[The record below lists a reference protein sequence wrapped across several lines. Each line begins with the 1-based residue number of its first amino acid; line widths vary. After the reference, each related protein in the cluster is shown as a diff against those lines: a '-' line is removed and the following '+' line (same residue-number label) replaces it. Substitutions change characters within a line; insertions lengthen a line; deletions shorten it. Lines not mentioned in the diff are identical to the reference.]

1 MNVYGSTSLHDIL
14 GDFIVF
20 RNLDPVDSRLPGL
33 ADIRNSIEIPAGK
46 TPRKGQPAYAQI
58 VVFLL
63 RAAAKLMD
71 PNYIIQQLAYIGDTR
86 MNDGNAFLSIADA
99 GDWRGAAFIAAENQ
113 HPPSIDL
120 VEQGTTNIFLANRWS
135 ALSDFEDYCRGHD
148 FQFGEGTA
156 VIIDLD
162 KTALGA
168 RGRNDQVIDQA
179 RVEAVRRTVGN
190 LLGEAFDLERFQ
202 EAYDHFNQPAFHSFT
217 TDNQDYLAYICL
229 VLGSDLWELEF
240 LVESLGKEGMETF
253 EGFISEVNNRVEEL
267 PPALREVHN
276 NVYERVQ
283 GGDPTPFK
291 AFRRHEYQTTI
302 SRMGCR
308 GDWKTVP
315 ELLSK
320 ELVITQEVREAAL
333 RWKGKGA
340 LLFGLSDKPDEA
352 CFPGEELAADGYLP
366 IHKVETYAVGE

>member
-1 MNVYGSTSLHDIL
+1 MKVFGSTSLHEIV
-14 GDFIVF
+14 GDLIVY

-33 ADIRNSIEIPAGK
+33 ADIRNSIEIPVGMA
-46 TPRKGQPAYAQI
+46 PRKGQPAYAQV

-63 RAAAKLMD
+63 KAASKLMD
-71 PNYIIQQLAYIGDTR
+71 PDYTIQQLAYIGDTR
-86 MNDGNAFLSIADA
+86 MNDGNAFVTIANA

-113 HPPSIDL
+113 QPPSIDL

-135 ALSDFEDYCRGHD
+135 ALSDFEGYCRGID
-148 FQFGEGTA
+148 LKFGKGTA

-168 RGRNDQVIDQA
+168 RGRNDQVINQA

-202 EAYDHFNQPAFHSFT
+202 EAYDLLNQPAFHSFT

-229 VLGSDLWELEF
+229 VQGSGLCELES
-240 LVESLGKEGMETF
+240 LVESLGKQGMETF
-253 EGFISEVNNRVEEL
+253 EGFISEVNDRVEEL

-276 NVYERVQ
+276 KVYRRVQ
-283 GGDPTPFK
+283 EGDPTPFK

-302 SRMGCR
+302 ARMGCR
-308 GDWKTVP
+308 GDWKTVS
-315 ELLSK
+315 ELLSRK
-320 ELVITQEVREAAL
+320 LVITQEVREAAQ
-333 RWKGKGA
+333 RWKRKGA

-352 CFPGEELAADGYLP
+352 CFPGEELAAQGYLP
-366 IHKVETYAVGE
+366 LHKVETCAVGK

>member
-1 MNVYGSTSLHDIL
+1 MNVYGSTSLHEIL

-20 RNLDPVDSRLPGL
+20 RNLDPVDSRLPRL

-46 TPRKGQPAYAQI
+46 TPRKGQPAYAQ
-58 VVFLL
+58 VVVWLL
-63 RAAAKLMD
+63 RAAAALMD
-71 PNYIIQQLAYIGDTR
+71 PNYAIQRLAYLGDTR
-86 MNDGNAFLSIADA
+86 MNDGNAFLTIADA

-113 HPPSIDL
+113 KPPSIDL
-120 VEQGTTNIFLANRWS
+120 VEQGTINIFLANRWS
-135 ALSDFEDYCRGHD
+135 ALSVFEDYCRGHD
-148 FQFGEGTA
+148 FHFWEGTA

-202 EAYDHFNQPAFHSFT
+202 EAYDHLNQPAFHSFT

-253 EGFISEVNNRVEEL
+253 EGFISEVNDRVEEL

-308 GDWKTVP
+308 GDWKTVS
-315 ELLSK
+315 ELISR

-352 CFPGEELAADGYLP
+352 CFPGEELAAQGYLP
-366 IHKVETYAVGE
+366 LHKVETYAVGE

>member
-1 MNVYGSTSLHDIL
+1 MNVYGSTSLHEIL

-20 RNLDPVDSRLPGL
+20 RNLDPVDSRLPRL

-46 TPRKGQPAYAQI
+46 TPRKGQPAYAQ
-58 VVFLL
+58 VVVWLL
-63 RAAAKLMD
+63 RAAAALMD
-71 PNYIIQQLAYIGDTR
+71 PNYAIQRLAYLGDTR
-86 MNDGNAFLSIADA
+86 MNDGNAFLTIADA

-113 HPPSIDL
+113 KPPSIDL
-120 VEQGTTNIFLANRWS
+120 VEQGTINIFLANRWS

-148 FQFGEGTA
+148 FHFGEGTA

-202 EAYDHFNQPAFHSFT
+202 EAYDRLNQPAFHSFT

-253 EGFISEVNNRVEEL
+253 EGFISEVNDRVEEL

-308 GDWKTVP
+308 GDWKTVS
-315 ELLSK
+315 ELISR

-352 CFPGEELAADGYLP
+352 CFPGEELAAQGYLP
-366 IHKVETYAVGE
+366 LHKVETYAVGE